1 MLAHLKTL
9 NICLLLSL
17 AAFAQSAIAKPP
29 PEMVYNLKGSIV
41 KIHTT
46 TQNGGRGTGS
56 GFVVAEN
63 LVATNCHVLNNATG
77 VAITSRGESFAPV
90 ALKADWKHDVCV
102 LRFEYL
108 QLQPATLAASD
119 ELHYGA
125 DTFSVGFSGG
135 SPKPLTTVGKI
146 KALYAYDDGYV
157 IRTSASFLMGA
168 SGSPLLN
175 EKGEV
180 IGMNTFKSP
189 GAKGYYYNVPVKWIK
204 AAMTLP
210 ETEKV
215 VQTDT
220 PFWDAPLEQRPYWM
234 QVVLPMQAEKW
245 EDLLTVAKA
254 WQQSAPN
261 DPEANYYVAL
271 AQQNLGI
278 AEQNPQKVQ
287 LAKNRFEQVLKLQ
300 PEHTPSLLAL
310 AQMAQSQENL
320 SEFKDWSQKLSVLDE
335 DALDALTKPAEE

>member
-1 MLAHLKTL
+1 MKT
-9 NICLLLSL
+9 IIKTIRFSLLLLL
-17 AAFAQSAIAKPP
+17 AATTQSAVAKPP
-29 PEMVYNLKGSIV
+29 PEMVYNLKGTIV
-41 KIHTT
+41 KIYTVT
-46 TQNGGRGTGS
+46 KSGGRGTGS
-56 GFVVAEN
+56 GFVVADN
-63 LVATNCHVLNNATG
+63 LVATNCHVLTNATG
-77 VAITSRGESFAPV
+77 ISMSSRGESYAPV
-90 ALKADWKHDVCV
+90 GLRADWRHDVCL

-108 QLQPATLAASD
+108 QIKPATLAESE

-146 KALYAYDDGYV
+146 KALYAFDDGYV

-189 GAKGYYYNVPVKWIK
+189 GANGYFYNVPVKWIK

-210 ETEKV
+210 ETEQV

-234 QVVLPMQAEKW
+234 QVVLPAQAGKW
-245 EDLLTVAKA
+245 EDLLAVAKT
-254 WQQSAPN
+254 WQQHAPK

-271 AQQNLGI
+271 AQQNLGLM
-278 AEQNPQKVQ
+278 EQNAEKVQ
-287 LAKNRFEQVLKLQ
+287 MAKTGYEQVLKLQ

-310 AQMAQSQENL
+310 AQMAQSQGNQP
-320 SEFKDWSQKLSVLDE
+320 EFKHLSQKLSVLDE
-335 DALDALTKPAEE
+335 DAFELLSNPAQQ